1 MEENGTKRK
10 PIKPMGPAIHGQK
23 RSSLISKSYRRN
35 HLNGTKPMVIILHEY
50 AEHWQ
55 WKGN

>member
-23 RSSLISKSYRRN
+23 RSSLISNSYRKN
-35 HLNGTKPMVIILHEY
+35 SLNGTKPMVIILHEY
-50 AEHWQ
+50 AKNWQ
-55 WKGN
+55 